1 MKYLASILLLMLPFI
16 MHAQEGF
23 KVTMHIKG
31 LGDHNV
37 KVIFQKNGRSD
48 VDTLVKQGEDLV
60 VWEGKTVDPQF
71 VRVEVMDTSLYLRV
85 GKAIMPA
92 PALAFL
98 LANTDITI
106 NGDAKQIFTATVESK
121 HPEVVLYNNLRVA
134 DLPNA
139 IETWTLQKEQNKKRN
154 NNDTIGN
161 YDISQKLTILKK
173 KNQAMRIQFLNDNPT
188 SYTSLLVL
196 QSLFLILPVNESEK
210 RFNALKTEHKNS
222 VTGQAHNLKIESNKK
237 TAVGKPVI
245 PFAQEGMDGSIVDI
259 AAFKGR
265 VNFSYDYYDKTTK
278 GMLYQV
284 NIPWTTGYSSI
295 QDNIGE
301 FHMWGHEFNLNTVN
315 LEGSFRWSSN
325 FNLSINRNMVIKLG
339 VNDQPIGAQDGW
351 ISQVNRTAVG
361 YPIGQFY
368 VFLND
373 GVYMTQAEF
382 DKGAKAEDSQVGTQR
397 FKDLNSK

>member
-37 KVIFQKNGRSD
+37 KVVFQKNGRSD

-106 NGDAKQIFTATVESK
+106 IGDANQIFTATVESK

-154 NNDTIGN
+154 DKDTIGN
-161 YDISQKLTILKK
+161 YDISQKLTSLKK
-173 KNQAMRIQFLNDNPT
+173 INQAMRIQFLNDNP
-188 SYTSLLVL
+188 SSFTSLLVL

-245 PFAQEGMDGSIVDI
+245 PFAQEGIDGSIVDI
-259 AAFKGR
+259 AAFKGKVVLIDFWGSWCVPCR
-265 VNFSYDYYDKTTK
+265 MSHPALKDLYKKYNSKGFEIIGISNELANSTRDKKVQDIAWRKAIKEDGLTWAQILYDPAILDLVK
-278 GMLYQV
+278 
-284 NIPWTTGYSSI
+284 
-295 QDNIGE
+295 E
-301 FHMWGHEFNLNTVN
+301 FD
-315 LEGSFRWSSN
+315 
-325 FNLSINRNMVIKLG
+325 IN
-339 VNDQPIGAQDGW
+339 
-351 ISQVNRTAVG
+351 G
-361 YPIGQFY
+361 YPTK
-368 VFLND
+368 FLIDQN
-373 GVYMTQAEF
+373 GKFVMRILGNSEKLHAELE
-382 DKGAKAEDSQVGTQR
+382 AKLAMLMPD
-397 FKDLNSK
+397 